1 MDSVELVIFFVFGF
15 LLLSLLYMGMVV
27 LAALYDNSE
36 LALAQL
42 RVTSMNVNRLRQM
55 SDLQQTRV
63 QVMGLGEMI
72 NHVLGDIDNNNARE
86 TRAPRRGP
94 RTRSDARAAAS
105 AA

>member
-1 MDSVELVIFFVFGF
+1 MSPGEVVLLALVGLAVIG
-15 LLLSLLYMGMVV
+15 LLYLIGLMVAAIYNTADKALSLLRAV
-27 LAALYDNSE
+27 
-36 LALAQL
+36 
-42 RVTSMNVNRLRQM
+42 SMNVNRLRQM
-55 SDLQQTRV
+55 SELQQPRV

-94 RTRSDARAAAS
+94 RTRSDARAAAN